1 MKTLVPALA
10 GALLLAGCV
19 AEAPPLAGG
28 PVPAP
33 PPPLPA
39 ETIPRPPVSNVPLAW
54 RPGDWVFA
62 NGSFRYEPGHYVQA
76 AGHSRDWVFGHWAM
90 APQGGYVWV
99 PGGWAQ

>member
-1 MKTLVPALA
+1 MKSLVPALA

-19 AEAPPLAGG
+19 AAVPPSGG

-39 ETIPRPPVSNVPLAW
+39 ESIPAPPVSDVPLMW

-62 NGSFRYEPGHYVQA
+62 SGSYRYDAGRYVQA
-76 AGHSRDWVFGHWAM
+76 AGHSRNWMFGHWEM